1 MRKFP
6 LLIAAAIPAA
16 AIAALSVPAFGEGR
30 EAGEGGCVAQPT
42 AMTAGPLDLDKIP
55 VKAVNGPQSVKGV
68 GGCEEDDGF
77 IGKVA
82 AKVGAIGHDGLGERG
97 EHGEGFADD

>member
-1 MRKFP
+1 MRKLP
-6 LLIAAAIPAA
+6 LLIAAAVPMA

-42 AMTAGPLDLDKIP
+42 DMTAGPLDLEKIP
-55 VKAVNGPQSVKGV
+55 VKAVNGPQSIQGAA
-68 GGCEEDDGF
+68 GCEDDDGF

-82 AKVGAIGHDGLGERG
+82 AKVGAIGHDRFGERG

>member
-16 AIAALSVPAFGEGR
+16 AIAALTAPAFGEGR
-30 EAGEGGCVAQPT
+30 EAGEGSCVSAPT
-42 AMTAGPLDLDKIP
+42 AAPSGPLDLDKIP
-55 VKAVNGPQSVKGV
+55 VKAVNGPQAIQGA
-68 GGCEEDDGF
+68 GCGEDDDGI

-82 AKVGAIGHDGLGERG
+82 AGMRSFVGERG